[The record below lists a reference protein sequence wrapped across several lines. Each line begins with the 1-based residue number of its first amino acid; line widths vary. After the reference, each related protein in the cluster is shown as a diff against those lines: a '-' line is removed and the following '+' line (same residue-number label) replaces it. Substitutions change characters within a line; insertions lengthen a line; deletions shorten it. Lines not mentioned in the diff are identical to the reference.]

1 MATIFTDE
9 FAGSGLVSTAAF
21 ENVSPVSGNP
31 GNEIVFV
38 MGNLPDLQA
47 LIGGIKPGVEV
58 HILDPLG
65 DGIAEIDSILNGRS
79 ALDAI
84 HIFSHG
90 ASGSLALGT
99 TTLNSN
105 TLLDHQSQLAELG
118 SHLTST
124 GDLLLYGCNVAQGA
138 DGQAFIESIARTTGA
153 DVAASMDLT
162 GAASLGGDWV
172 LEANAGSIEGQNIA
186 IDSFSSVLSLEGSAT
201 IQQGTDSSL
210 NRYDLHTW
218 FNAGAFAFQVT
229 LVGIYSPDT
238 GSTGADIVFQAKNPT
253 GLQGITVGNWYTFT
267 ELSDAFTNGQATD
280 NGVIDANSSQGY
292 MDFAIAARIDWNN
305 PNLPAML
312 EFTLGG
318 SRTYQL
324 AISKAAPP
332 NTAPSAGTNG
342 SITINPGTS
351 LSASSLS
358 NSNTGSSD
366 PDSDTLTYTLTG
378 NTISAPS
385 DAARPDL
392 KGSVSL
398 GSQTYSISDGHSHTA
413 NGSIAVYASYTDHP
427 TTWSTGPANQ
437 TWSSS
442 GTSSFSYGTGA
453 SDPEGDAI
461 TYSYV
466 SGKQTWMSISGTTI
480 SSNVAPEY
488 AGQTYTITA
497 SATSS
502 GTPSP
507 IQKTFTITT
516 GTAAQLNDIP
526 TAAANSLALSAVG
539 TQVFTAANFG
549 FTDLD
554 NTVGLST
561 AAGAA
566 LDHIT
571 ITLLP
576 ATGTLKL
583 SGTAVTLNQQISAA
597 NIANLTYTSGT
608 TFDKNDTFTFSV
620 NDGIADS
627 ASSYTVTLTD
637 TLGATGQA
645 PVIKLPSVTG
655 STLLVPY
662 TDASSLNPAKAPAPA
677 DYVVTVN
684 GTPVTVSTVAVGDSS
699 RTVTLTL
706 AVPVAVTDHIT
717 ISYTKPAS
725 NAVQDSSGNE
735 AASFSVRDVVNG
747 TVTINPVTGAT
758 VITTQSSF
766 DTSIPAPTGDVD
778 VVNTGSGTVIV
789 NALDPNGS
797 VVTSGTG
804 ATTVKDPTG
813 SANTTNTGTGAT
825 TVDGAGASS
834 VVTATGTGITNVSN
848 PANNVQVINNSTGST
863 LISGVSSGN
872 TVIPKGS
879 GEVVV
884 NSVLTTPGII
894 TVDATNKQSNLTADN
909 DSTGTINIT
918 GLINGASLKSTG
930 SGSSSGATNVVTPV
944 GNLTLDNSGS
954 SPVNITGFDTDKTLT
969 VTGSGSTNVT
979 SPDGNLTVVNN
990 GAGTATVSGTL
1001 NGQTVTPE
1009 GTGPVVVTSILGAGS
1024 SITVAAAGN
1033 QSNVTADN
1041 DGLGVIIITGLTEGA
1056 SLKSTGSGT
1065 GATNVVS
1072 PIGSLSL
1079 DNTGTSPV
1087 NITGIDTGKTLTI
1100 TGDGATNIVTPD
1112 GNVTVNN
1119 TGTGTATVSGTTNSS
1134 TITTQGTG
1142 PITVNSLLT
1151 GTDGITVNAAANQ
1164 HITLDN
1170 DGTGTITVGGVTTG
1184 STIYNIGSGSG
1195 TTNISN
1201 PTGTG
1206 TLTVQNTGADP
1217 LSVTGLDTG
1226 ATLTNTASSNGS
1238 GGIILASPDG
1248 NATIN
1253 NLGSNTVTATGVANN
1268 ATIST
1273 VGTGTTT
1280 ITDPTA
1286 SLTVNNT
1293 GSGTVSVGGLNDG
1306 EAITTNGT
1314 QPITISSPDGS
1325 LAVHNTG
1332 TGIDTIT
1339 GLLNNKTVTTDGTG
1353 TTNVS
1358 DPSGNVTL
1366 DNSGTGSLSV
1376 TGANIGST
1384 VTTTGTTDTKVKN
1397 PDGNVTVNNTGT
1409 GTTTVEGTL
1418 TAKTVTIDGTGSIV
1432 VNSVL
1437 LSPGIITVDATLN
1450 QQHLTVD
1457 NDGTGAINITG
1468 LTNGASLKS
1477 TGDGTGTTTVVTPIG
1492 DLVLESTGTNVVVIT
1507 GFDTGSKLSVTGTAN
1522 TTVKNPDGD
1531 VTVKNDGTGIVTVE
1545 GVPDGKTVTAS
1556 GPGTTLVSDPLGDI
1570 TLHNDILTSVV
1581 SVSGVNTGKTVTS
1594 TGVGPKAVNAPD
1606 GDITINST
1614 GTGVTT
1620 VSGTLNGSTVTTKGT
1635 GPITIHSDLTTGNT
1649 VNVNAAANTLITLDN
1664 DNTGAINVTGVT
1676 TGSTIKSTGTGG
1688 TGGTG
1693 TTTITNPT
1701 GNLIVDNTGTSPVKI
1716 TGFDTNK
1723 TLTVTGNATS
1733 STEVVDPDG
1742 NVFVSNNG
1750 TGQLT
1755 VSGLNNGNSVTNAG
1769 AGPVTITHPD
1779 GNVNAINNGTGLISV
1794 NNVHTGSTVNC
1805 TGNGPQTIDLSSLT
1819 ATQSVTVDNDG
1830 TGAVN
1835 VVNIPSGVGV
1845 TFTGDGPTTV
1855 SSLTGNVALENLS
1868 SSLVTIANADDGSII
1883 TTTGDGPFF
1892 MDADVPV
1899 SQSVTVDITNNAT
1912 ISFDNDGL
1920 GVVNVIGSNNNTIT
1934 TTGSG
1939 PMTVTNPLGNLVV
1952 DNSGSGIVTVN
1963 GAANNALIT
1972 LQHEGPVVVNSQLA
1986 AGNSITVDA
1995 TGNQS
2000 HLTVDNDGTGIINVI
2015 NLADGASLKSIG
2027 SGSGATDV
2035 VTPVGNLTLD
2045 NTGTSPVNIT
2055 GFDTDKTLT
2064 ITGGGSTN
2072 VNNPDGN
2079 LTVLNNGVG
2088 TATVTGALNGTTV
2101 TPQGSGPV
2109 IVSSNL
2115 VAGSSITVDAK
2126 DNQSHVTADN
2136 DGAGVINVTG
2146 LTDDATLKSTGSGS
2160 GATNVVTPVGNL
2172 TLDNTGLSPVNITGF
2187 DNSKTLSVTGS
2198 GPTTVSSP
2206 DGNMTV
2212 ANNGSGLVTLTG
2224 VLENTTISATGS
2236 GNTAIS
2242 TPNGD
2247 IAVANSGTGLVTL
2260 IGIPDGKI
2268 VTTSGTGPATID
2280 NPAGNVTV
2288 ANSGTGPVKVN
2299 GANDNSTVTT
2309 TGDKPVTI
2317 SSPDGNLIVHNIGTG
2332 VDTVTGLVSGK
2343 TVTTD
2348 GSGETIV
2355 SDPSGDVTLHNS
2367 GTGALSVTGA
2377 NNGSTVTTTG
2387 STATTVSNS
2396 DGNVTVK
2403 NTGTGTTTVD
2413 GTHNGSTVT
2422 VDGSGPII
2430 VHSILPTNEGISVN
2444 ATLNQNNL
2452 TVDNDGTGAI
2462 NITGLTNGASLKSTG
2477 IGTGA
2482 TTVFN
2487 PVGSISLDN
2496 TGTNIVT
2503 ITGFDNDKAL
2513 TVTGSGSTTVSSP
2526 DGNASIIN
2534 NGTGLVTLTGVAIG
2548 KTISTSGS
2556 GLTNVSDPLGNITLD
2571 NASLT
2576 GTVAASG
2583 VNTGC
2588 TVTTT
2593 GVGSKEVNTP
2603 DGNVT
2608 INSTGV
2614 GKTTVSGT
2622 LSGSTVTTQGTGP
2635 ITVHSDLTTGT
2646 VNVNAAL
2653 NRNLTLDND
2662 NGGAINVTGVTTGS
2676 TIHNTGI
2683 GTGYVTI
2690 TTPVGNLTVDNT
2702 GTDPVKITG
2711 FDTNKTLTLTG
2722 SATSSTEVVDP
2733 DGNVVVAN
2741 SSSAALI
2748 ISGLN
2753 TGNSVTNKAGSGT
2766 VNITNPDGNV
2776 YATNDGTGAIT
2787 ISGLTDGSTIN
2798 SKGSGPQTVDLEN
2811 LGSGHSVTI
2820 DNDGSG
2826 VVDIVHVSDGT
2837 TVSFTGNTL
2846 ASGATTIRSLS
2857 GEVTLENV
2865 SVSSSVI
2872 SVSGIANGSKIHTT
2886 GTGEIAITTALL
2898 AGEKI
2903 FIDPTGND
2911 HLRITN
2917 TGAGQVDLLGSI
2929 ALDSSDA
2936 MVFTLTGNNTTIV
2949 NETGTLDLGSV
2960 PLTLSLA
2967 AGYIPQAGD
2976 SITLISNDGTDAVTG
2991 IFAGKAEGSVVMVG
3005 GYQFTISY
3013 HGGDGNDVVLG
3024 MSRPPV
3030 VDTSD
3035 VTGSVAEQGTPS
3047 GNITDSGTIGFTD
3060 GDTADTHTVSA
3071 VTPSSGA
3078 LGTLTAIRTTDSTGT
3093 GLGGLVTWNYS
3104 VVASAVEYLAAGEQK
3119 VESFTFSVQDSQ
3131 GNSVSRT
3138 VDVTITGTNDA
3149 PTLGSVTNGSIA
3161 EDALA
3166 STITDSGLSG
3176 TLAGADVDNNHTLTY
3191 GITGGTVASG
3201 LSTLHLT
3208 YGTLTVN
3215 TSTGAYSYAKDSAA
3229 VEALHVGESVS
3240 DVFTVTVTDDQN
3252 VATTQS
3258 YSVNLTGANDAPTL
3272 AAVTSGS
3279 IAEDALA
3286 STTSD
3291 SGVSGTLA
3299 GADVDNNHTL
3309 TYGITGGTVASG
3321 LSTLHLTYGTL
3332 TVNTSTGAYSYAKNS
3347 AAVEA
3352 LHVGESVS
3360 DVFTVTVTDDH
3371 NVATTKSYTIN
3382 LTGANDAPTLAAVT
3396 SGSIAEDAL
3405 ASTTTDSG
3413 LSGTL
3418 AGADVDNNHTLTYGI
3433 TGGTVVGTS
3442 STLHLTYGTLT
3453 VNTSTG
3459 AYSYEKDSAAVEA
3472 LHLGES
3478 ASDVFTVTVTDEH
3491 NVATTQSYTINL
3503 TGANDAPTLV
3513 AVTSGSIAE
3522 NALASTTTD
3531 SGLSGTLA
3539 GADVDNNHTLTY
3551 GITGGAVA
3559 AGSSTLHLTY
3569 GTLTV
3574 NTATGAYS
3582 YAKDAAAVE
3591 ALKEGD
3597 TASDV
3602 FTLTVTDDH
3611 NVATTQSYTINLTG
3625 ANDAPTL
3632 AAVTSGSIAED
3643 ALASTTTDSG
3653 LSGTLAGV
3661 DVDNNHTLTYGI
3673 TGGTVVGTSSTQHL
3687 SYGTLTVNTATG
3699 AYSYAKDAAAV
3710 EALHPE
3716 ESASDVFTVTV
3727 TDDHNVTTTQS
3738 YTINLTGA
3746 NDAPTLAAVTSG
3758 SIAEDALA
3766 STTTD
3771 SGLSGTLAGADVDND
3786 KVLTYGI
3793 TGGTVASGS
3802 STRHL
3807 TYGTLTVNT
3816 STGAYSYAIDAAAV
3830 ETLHVGESVSD
3841 VFTVS
3846 VTDNHGAQA
3855 TRSYT
3860 INLNGAND
3868 APIINSNSSGMAGSM
3883 TEAGHL
3889 DNGQAVLNGMGLD
3902 GLTHITD
3909 TLSASD
3915 LDNNATK
3922 SWSISDQTPSTVY
3935 GTMTIN
3941 TSTGKWDYGLNNYLP
3956 AAQAL
3961 REGDVVTETFTAR
3974 VTDDQGAYA
3983 DQTVTVTINGTNDVP
3998 VVANNASALDGVV
4011 TEAGNND
4018 NGTVVSGTAPPS
4030 ATLSASDVDTGATQ
4044 IWSLVGKPVS
4054 TYGVMSIDSATGK
4067 WTYTLDNTL
4076 AATQALKEGDVE
4088 TQTYTA
4094 RVTDDKEAYVN
4105 QTITITIN
4113 GTNDSPVVVA
4123 DTNNT
4128 SENAALTVTAA
4139 NGLLANDTDPDTGAT
4154 HAVSAVNGLTE
4165 KVGTAVSGNHG
4176 GSFTIA
4182 PDGSYTFNPGSS
4194 FDYLAVGETATTS
4207 VSYTVIDDKGATSSS
4222 TVTVTLTGTN
4232 DIAVITGT
4240 STASLTET
4248 DEVLTATGRLSVTD
4262 IDNSTTFAAQTDV
4275 AGNHGY
4281 GKFSI
4286 TTAGVWSYTTDTAHN
4301 EFIKGTNYTD
4311 SFTVATAD
4319 GTEQVVTVTI
4329 AGTNDAPVI
4338 SGTLTGSITETTG
4351 TPTAH
4356 SALTSSGTIT
4366 FSDVD
4371 VADTHTLGA
4380 VTASTGALGT
4390 LSITIT
4396 SDTTGTGLGGELAWS
4411 YSVDA
4416 GAVEYL
4422 AAGET
4427 KDERFTFTLSDDQGG
4442 TTERAVTATLT
4453 GTNDAVAIVSGST
4466 IASGAFT
4473 EAPGNTGSAALDRV
4487 SSSIA
4492 FADADLRDLHGI
4504 TVTGTSFE
4512 WSNGTLTQPQQETLA
4527 AAIHLGT
4534 KVDSTGAGSG
4544 TQAWFFS
4551 APDAT
4556 FDFLAKNE
4564 TLKAIYTVT
4573 FDDGQGST
4581 ASKDVVITVTGTNDA
4596 AVITGTNTASLTET
4610 NTALTATGALSVTDV
4625 DGTAT
4630 FVAQTNVAGNHGYGK
4645 FSISA
4650 DGVWHYT
4657 ADSAHN
4663 EFIGGTN
4670 YTDSIT
4676 VSAADGTQQ
4685 IITVTIAGI
4694 NDAAVITGTSTA
4706 SLTEAKTALAATG
4719 TLSATDVDSAAT
4731 FVAQTNVAGSNGYGH
4746 FTVGTNGVWNYTT
4759 DSAHGEFTS
4768 GTNYTDSLTVTTADG
4783 TPQLV
4788 TVTIAGSNSGA
4799 AITGTSSA
4807 SLTESDAV
4815 LTATGTLVATDL
4827 DSPATFVA
4835 QTNVAGSH
4843 GYGHF
4848 TLGSDGI
4855 WSYTTDSAH
4864 NEFAS
4869 AMDYTDSFTAL
4880 TADGTEQVVTV
4891 TIAGRNDAAIISG
4904 TSTVSLTQSSVP
4916 LTSTGTLS
4924 ATDVDSATT
4933 FVARTDVAGTNG
4945 FGKFSVGTDGVW
4957 SYTANS
4963 AHGEFLGDVD
4973 YTDSFTVTT
4982 ADGTQQVVTVTI
4994 KGVDDPAVL
5003 SSVISTLP
5011 ESSTLRTTGGTLTIR
5026 DADTP
5031 SPVFVAQAAT
5041 HGTNGTFVLGTDG
5054 VWSYTFDQAL
5064 VFTAGITYSDLFT
5077 VFSADGTSTTVTIYK
5092 TGGLISLGNDST
5104 GTPLVDVSVPVGIGF
5119 SEAHST
5125 ESTLETL
5132 RDQLIAASQP
5142 KISDT
5147 AIFNDI
5153 RDTGIDA
5160 YVPTVADQQQV
5171 TVRTIT
5177 FSKDSAGTTASADYP
5192 ITINGALGSG
5202 ESSPTNPL
5210 RQEALVVDATNL
5222 PSGSVLNFNNVE
5234 FAIVIGAVRLT
5245 GGTGK
5250 NFVIG
5255 DSASQWIVLGEGD
5268 DTLYGGG
5275 GDDTIGSHG
5284 GNDLLYGDAGNDI
5297 VSGGD
5302 GNDTL
5307 VGGSGNDTLYGGDFI
5322 GGIVDTGNGIDTAW
5336 YTDALAGVT
5345 VTVNL
5350 INGTATST
5358 AGGDA
5363 AGIGSDT
5370 LYDIENIVAGDFDDT
5385 IIGSDVA
5392 NKLEG
5397 GKGNDTLTGGKGNDV
5412 LDGGTGKLGSTVDTD
5427 TAVFSGNYADYTIT
5441 YAAATKTWTI
5451 QDKTAGRDG
5460 TDTVTNVERFQFADG
5475 YQFMGAAGDATL
5487 TGGAGT
5493 DTVTYN
5499 TALAAITVDLSNGIA
5514 TSTPGGDAGIG
5525 TDTLISIENVTGGDF
5540 ADTITGSSANNTL
5553 VGGKGNDTIDGA
5565 AGVDT
5570 VVLSGN
5576 YADYTIRYDG
5586 TTHAYT
5592 IADKSADRDGTD
5604 TVINIEKFQFADG
5617 YGFHGGAGDETLT
5630 GGAGN
5635 DTVMYLTAHAGI
5647 TVDLGTGSA
5656 TSTDGGDAAGIGTD
5670 SLVSIENVIGGD
5682 FADTIIGNNADNRLE
5697 GGKGNDTLLGGGG
5710 NDTAVFSGN
5719 LADYDV
5725 SYNAAIDTYTITDNI
5740 AGRDGTD
5747 TVTNVHNFQFADKLT
5762 TDILKPTVGTFSPGS
5777 GATGVG
5783 VGNDVVLTFSEAI
5796 HRGTGTIAIRTGSST
5811 GPIVASSDDATALV
5825 TVSDTTVSIN
5835 PTSNLAYN
5843 THYYVTFADGS
5854 IHDLAENSYAGTLYD
5869 YDFTTGADPYAG
5881 GSPDGGS
5888 GSGTLIGLG
5897 LLGVLAWAIF

>member
-1 MATIFTDE
+1 MNNHLPITMATIFTDT

-31 GNEIVFV
+31 GNEIVFL

-58 HILDPLG
+58 HILDPQG
-65 DGIAEIDSILNGRS
+65 DGIAQMDSILNGRS
-79 ALDAI
+79 GIDAI

-105 TLLDHQSQLAELG
+105 TLLDHQAQLAELG

-124 GDLLLYGCNVAQGA
+124 GDLLLYGCNVAQSA

-153 DVAASMDLT
+153 DVAASTDLT

-172 LEANAGSIEGQNIA
+172 LEAQTGAVEEQNLS
-186 IDSFSSVLSLEGSAT
+186 IDSFASVLDVAGAAT
-201 IQQGTDSSL
+201 IQQGTDISL
-210 NRYDLHTW
+210 IRYDLHNW
-218 FNAGAFAFQVT
+218 FNASAFAFQIN
-229 LVGIYSPDT
+229 LVPIISPYT
-238 GSTGADIVFQAKNPT
+238 GSTGADIVFQCKALEGT
-253 GLQGITVGNWYTFT
+253 GTLKVGDWYTWT
-267 ELSDAFTNGQATD
+267 ELQALSPSPFPSGQATD
-280 NGVIDANSSQGY
+280 NGPIDANSSQGY

-305 PNLPAML
+305 PSLPSML

-332 NTAPSAGTNG
+332 NTAPSAGSG
-342 SITINPGTS
+342 SYTVYEGQSATITLSTS
-351 LSASSLS
+351 TTSASDPERDALS
-358 NSNTGSSD
+358 FNPSSVSYTAPTNAALKGTYNNVSSTSYSVSDGKLSGTGGVFSWNV
-366 PDSDTLTYTLTG
+366 TYT
-378 NTISAPS
+378 
-385 DAARPDL
+385 DD
-392 KGSVSL
+392 
-398 GSQTYSISDGHSHTA
+398 
-413 NGSIAVYASYTDHP
+413 P
-427 TTWSTGPANQ
+427 TTWGTPPSNQ

-442 GTSSFSYGTGA
+442 GISSFSYGTGA

-466 SGKQTWMSISGTTI
+466 SSKQTWMSISGTTI
-480 SSNVAPEY
+480 SGNVAPEY
-488 AGQTYTITA
+488 AGQTYTITV

-507 IQKTFTITT
+507 IQKTLTITT
-516 GTAAQLNDIP
+516 GTAAQLNDLP
-526 TAAANSLALSAVG
+526 TAAANSLALTAVG
-539 TQVFTAANFG
+539 TRVFTAANFG

-561 AAGAA
+561 ATGAA

-571 ITLLP
+571 ITALP

-583 SGTAVTLNQQISAA
+583 SGTAVIVNQQIAAA

-608 TFDKNDTFTFSV
+608 TFDKNDTFTFTV

-627 ASSYTVTLTD
+627 TSSYTVTLTD

-645 PVIKLPSVTG
+645 PVIKLPSVTS

-662 TDASSLNPAKAPAPA
+662 TDASYLNPAKAPAPA

-684 GTPVTVSTVAVGDSS
+684 GTAVTVSSVAIASNS
-699 RTVTLTL
+699 RLVTLTL

-735 AASFSVRDVVNG
+735 AAGFSTRDVVNG

-766 DTSIPAPTGDVD
+766 DTSIPAPTGNVD
-778 VVNTGSGTVIV
+778 VVNTGTGTVIV
-789 NALDPNGS
+789 NALDPNGT

-804 ATTVKDPTG
+804 ATTVKNPTG
-813 SANTTNTGTGAT
+813 SVNTTNTGTGTT
-825 TVDGAGASS
+825 TVDGAGANS
-834 VVTATGTGITNVSN
+834 VVTATGTGVTDVSN

-863 LISGVSSGN
+863 LITGVSNGN

-918 GLINGASLKSTG
+918 GLANGASLKSTG
-930 SGSSSGATNVVTPV
+930 SGNSNGATNVVTPV
-944 GNLTLDNSGS
+944 GNLTLDNSGT

-979 SPDGNLTVVNN
+979 SPDGNITVANN
-990 GAGTATVSGTL
+990 GTGTATISGAL
-1001 NGQTVTPE
+1001 NGKTVTPE
-1009 GTGPVVVTSILGAGS
+1009 GIGPVVVTSALGAGS

-1041 DGLGVIIITGLTEGA
+1041 DGAGVIIITGLTDGA
-1056 SLKSTGSGT
+1056 TLKSTGSGN
-1065 GATNVVS
+1065 GATNVVT

-1100 TGDGATNIVTPD
+1100 TGSGATNIVTPD

-1142 PITVNSLLT
+1142 PITVNSVLT
-1151 GTDGITVNAAANQ
+1151 GTDGIIVNAAANQ

-1170 DGTGTITVGGVTTG
+1170 DSTGTITVSGVTTG

-1195 TTNISN
+1195 TTNINN

-1217 LSVTGLDTG
+1217 LTVTGLDSG
-1226 ATLTNTASSNGS
+1226 ATLTNTLGSNGN

-1253 NLGSNTVTATGVANN
+1253 NLGSNTVTTTGVANN

-1280 ITDPTA
+1280 ITDPTG

-1306 EAITTNGT
+1306 AAITTNGT

-1332 TGIDTIT
+1332 AGIDTIT
-1339 GLLNNKTVTTDGTG
+1339 SLLNNKTVTTDGTG

-1358 DPSGNVTL
+1358 DPSGDVTL
-1366 DNSGTGSLSV
+1366 HNTSTGSLTV
-1376 TGANIGST
+1376 TGANNGCI
-1384 VTTTGTTDTKVKN
+1384 VTTTGTTSTTVKN

-1418 TAKTVTIDGTGSIV
+1418 TAKTVTIGGTGPIV

-1492 DLVLESTGTNVVVIT
+1492 DLALESTGTNVVVIT

-1649 VNVNAAANTLITLDN
+1649 INVNAAANTLITLDN

-1676 TGSTIKSTGTGG
+1676 TGSTIQSTGTGG

-1716 TGFDTNK
+1716 IGFDTNK

-1750 TGQLT
+1750 TGRLT

-1769 AGPVTITHPD
+1769 TGPVTITHPD

-1868 SSLVTIANADDGSII
+1868 SSLVTIANADNGSII

-1899 SQSVTVDITNNAT
+1899 SQSITVDITNNANIT
-1912 ISFDNDGL
+1912 FDNDGP

-1934 TTGSG
+1934 TTGNG

-1952 DNSGSGIVTVN
+1952 DNSGSGVVTVN
-1963 GAANNALIT
+1963 GAANNAVIT
-1972 LQHEGPVVVNSQLA
+1972 PQHEGPVVVNSLLA

-2000 HLTVDNDGTGIINVI
+2000 HLTVDNDGTGIIKVT

-2079 LTVLNNGVG
+2079 LTVLNNGGG

-2109 IVSSNL
+2109 IVSSDL
-2115 VAGSSITVDAK
+2115 VVGSSITVDAK

-2146 LTDDATLKSTGSGS
+2146 LTDGATLKSTGSGS

-2187 DNSKTLSVTGS
+2187 DNSKTLAVTGS

-2242 TPNGD
+2242 TPSGD

-2482 TTVFN
+2482 TTVSN

-2826 VVDIVHVSDGT
+2826 VVDLLHVSTGT

-2872 SVSGIANGSKIHTT
+2872 SVYGIANGSKIHTT
-2886 GTGEIAITTALL
+2886 GTGEIAITTALS

-2903 FIDPTGND
+2903 SIDPTGND

-2917 TGAGQVDLLGSI
+2917 TGAGQVDVLGSI
-2929 ALDSSDA
+2929 ALDSNDA
-2936 MVFTLTGNNTTIV
+2936 MAFTLTGNNTTIV
-2949 NETGTLDLGSV
+2949 NETGTLDLGSA

-2967 AGYIPQAGD
+2967 AGYTPQAGD
-2976 SITLISNDGTDAVTG
+2976 TITLISNDGNDAVTG
-2991 IFAGKAEGSVVMVG
+2991 IFAGKPEGSVVTVG

-3013 HGGDGNDVVLG
+3013 KGGIGGNDVVLG
-3024 MSRPPV
+3024 MSRPPL
-3030 VDTSD
+3030 VDTTD
-3035 VTGSVAEQGTPS
+3035 VTGAVAEQGTPS

-3060 GDTADTHTVSA
+3060 GDLADTHSISA

-3078 LGTLTAIRTTDSTGT
+3078 LGTLTASVTTDSATAG
-3093 GLGGLVTWNYS
+3093 VITWNYS
-3104 VVASAVEYLAAGEQK
+3104 VAASAVEYLAASELK
-3119 VESFTFSVQDSQ
+3119 VESFTFNVQDSQ
-3131 GNSVSRT
+3131 GSTVSRT
-3138 VDVTITGTNDA
+3138 VEVTITGTNDA
-3149 PTLGSVTNGSIA
+3149 PTLVAVTSGSIA
-3161 EDALA
+3161 EVTLSA
-3166 STITDSGLSG
+3166 STTEANLSG
-3176 TLAGADVDNNHTLTY
+3176 SLVGADVDNNTILNY
-3191 GITGGTVASG
+3191 GISGGTVADG
-3201 LSTLHLT
+3201 LSTQHLT
-3208 YGTLTVN
+3208 YGTLTVD
-3215 TSTGAYSYAKDSAA
+3215 TATGAYSYVKDAA
-3229 VEALHVGESVS
+3229 ATEALHVGESVS
-3240 DVFTVTVTDDQN
+3240 D
-3252 VATTQS
+3252 
-3258 YSVNLTGANDAPTL
+3258 L
-3272 AAVTSGS
+3272 
-3279 IAEDALA
+3279 
-3286 STTSD
+3286 
-3291 SGVSGTLA
+3291 
-3299 GADVDNNHTL
+3299 
-3309 TYGITGGTVASG
+3309 
-3321 LSTLHLTYGTL
+3321 
-3332 TVNTSTGAYSYAKNS
+3332 
-3347 AAVEA
+3347 
-3352 LHVGESVS
+3352 
-3360 DVFTVTVTDDH
+3360 FTVTVTDDH
-3371 NVATTKSYTIN
+3371 SVQTTRSYT
-3382 LTGANDAPTLAAVT
+3382 V
-3396 SGSIAEDAL
+3396 
-3405 ASTTTDSG
+3405 
-3413 LSGTL
+3413 
-3418 AGADVDNNHTLTYGI
+3418 
-3433 TGGTVVGTS
+3433 
-3442 STLHLTYGTLT
+3442 
-3453 VNTSTG
+3453 
-3459 AYSYEKDSAAVEA
+3459 
-3472 LHLGES
+3472 
-3478 ASDVFTVTVTDEH
+3478 
-3491 NVATTQSYTINL
+3491 NL

-3522 NALASTTTD
+3522 
-3531 SGLSGTLA
+3531 
-3539 GADVDNNHTLTY
+3539 
-3551 GITGGAVA
+3551 
-3559 AGSSTLHLTY
+3559 
-3569 GTLTV
+3569 
-3574 NTATGAYS
+3574 
-3582 YAKDAAAVE
+3582 
-3591 ALKEGD
+3591 
-3597 TASDV
+3597 
-3602 FTLTVTDDH
+3602 
-3611 NVATTQSYTINLTG
+3611 
-3625 ANDAPTL
+3625 
-3632 AAVTSGSIAED
+3632 D
-3643 ALASTTTDSG
+3643 ALASTTT
-3653 LSGTLAGV
+3653 
-3661 DVDNNHTLTYGI
+3661 N
-3673 TGGTVVGTSSTQHL
+3673 
-3687 SYGTLTVNTATG
+3687 
-3699 AYSYAKDAAAV
+3699 
-3710 EALHPE
+3710 
-3716 ESASDVFTVTV
+3716 AS
-3727 TDDHNVTTTQS
+3727 
-3738 YTINLTGA
+3738 
-3746 NDAPTLAAVTSG
+3746 
-3758 SIAEDALA
+3758 
-3766 STTTD
+3766 
-3771 SGLSGTLAGADVDND
+3771 LSGTLAGADVDND

-3793 TGGTVASGS
+3793 TGGTIVGNS
-3802 STRHL
+3802 STLHL
-3807 TYGTLTVNT
+3807 TYGTLTLDTAAGAYSYARDAAAVEALHVGESASDVFTVTVTDNHNAQTTQSYTVNLTGANDAPTLVAVT
-3816 STGAYSYAIDAAAV
+3816 SGTIAEVTLSANTTEANLSGTLVGADVDNDKLLTYGILTGSVTAGVSTLAGSYGTLTVDTATGAYSYEKDAAAAEVLHVGESVIDLFTVTVTDNHGVQATQNYTINVTGANDAPTLGSVTNGSIAEDALASTTTNANLSGTLAGADVDNDKVLTYGILTGSVTAGVSTLAGSYGTLTVDTITGAYSYAQNTAAAEALHVGESVNDLFTVTVTDNHGMQATQNYTINVAGANDAPTLGSVTNGSIAEDTLASTTTNANLSGTLVGADIDNDKVLTYGILTGNVTAGVSTLAGSYGTLTVNTTTGAYNYAKDAAAAEV
-3830 ETLHVGESVSD
+3830 LHVGESVSD
-3841 VFTVS
+3841 LFTVI

-3855 TRSYT
+3855 IQNYT
-3860 INLNGAND
+3860 INVTGAND
-3868 APIINSNSSGMAGSM
+3868 APILAAVTSGSIAEDALASTTTNANLSGTLAGADIDNDKVLTYGISTGSVTAGVSTLAGSYGTLTVDTITGAFSYAKDVAAVEALHVGESVSDLFTVTVTDNHGVQATRSCTINLTGANDTPVITNLPAAATGSV

-3889 DNGQAVLNGMGLD
+3889 DNGQAVPNGMGVD
-3902 GLTHITD
+3902 GLTYVTG
-3909 TLSASD
+3909 TLSATD
-3915 LDNNATK
+3915 IDNNATR
-3922 SWSISDQTPSTVY
+3922 SWSVSDQTPETSY

-3941 TSTGKWDYGLNNYLP
+3941 ASGKWDYALNNYLP
-3956 AAQAL
+3956 STQAL
-3961 REGDVVTETFTAR
+3961 REGEVVTEAFTAR
-3974 VTDDQGAYA
+3974 VTDDKGAYA
-3983 DQTVTVTINGTNDVP
+3983 DQTVTVTIIGTNDVP
-3998 VVANNASALDGVV
+3998 VVANDASALDGVV
-4011 TEAGNND
+4011 TEAGNLD
-4018 NGTVVSGTAPPS
+4018 NGTIVSGTSTAS
-4030 ATLSASDVDTGATQ
+4030 ATLSASDVDMSASQ
-4044 IWSLVGKPVS
+4044 VWSLVGKPGS
-4054 TYGVMSIDSATGK
+4054 TYGVMSIDPATGK
-4067 WTYTLDNTL
+4067 WSYTLDNTL
-4076 AATQALKEGDVE
+4076 AATQALGEGDVD

-4094 RVTDDKEAYVN
+4094 RVTDDKDAYVN

-4113 GTNDSPVVVA
+4113 GSNDSPVAVA
-4123 DTNNT
+4123 DTNT
-4128 SENAALTVTAA
+4128 TAENVILTVTAA

-4154 HAVSAVNGLTE
+4154 HTVNAVASITGNVGAAVTGTNG
-4165 KVGTAVSGNHG
+4165 GT
-4176 GSFTIA
+4176 FTIA
-4182 PDGSYTFNPGSS
+4182 ADGSYSFNPGSTT
-4194 FDYLAVGETATTS
+4194 FDYLAVGETTTS
-4207 VSYTVIDDKGATSSS
+4207 SVNDTVLDDKGAASSS
-4222 TVTVTLTGTN
+4222 
-4232 DIAVITGT
+4232 
-4240 STASLTET
+4240 S
-4248 DEVLTATGRLSVTD
+4248 
-4262 IDNSTTFAAQTDV
+4262 
-4275 AGNHGY
+4275 
-4281 GKFSI
+4281 
-4286 TTAGVWSYTTDTAHN
+4286 
-4301 EFIKGTNYTD
+4301 
-4311 SFTVATAD
+4311 
-4319 GTEQVVTVTI
+4319 VTVTI
-4329 AGTNDAPVI
+4329 TGTNDAPVVASTDVSGAI
-4338 SGTLTGSITETTG
+4338 SEAIGIPAALATLTE
-4351 TPTAH
+4351 
-4356 SALTSSGTIT
+4356 SGTIA

-4371 VADTHTLGA
+4371 L
-4380 VTASTGALGT
+4380 
-4390 LSITIT
+4390 
-4396 SDTTGTGLGGELAWS
+4396 
-4411 YSVDA
+4411 
-4416 GAVEYL
+4416 
-4422 AAGET
+4422 
-4427 KDERFTFTLSDDQGG
+4427 
-4442 TTERAVTATLT
+4442 
-4453 GTNDAVAIVSGST
+4453 
-4466 IASGAFT
+4466 
-4473 EAPGNTGSAALDRV
+4473 
-4487 SSSIA
+4487 
-4492 FADADLRDLHGI
+4492 ADAH
-4504 TVTGTSFE
+4504 
-4512 WSNGTLTQPQQETLA
+4512 
-4527 AAIHLGT
+4527 
-4534 KVDSTGAGSG
+4534 
-4544 TQAWFFS
+4544 
-4551 APDAT
+4551 
-4556 FDFLAKNE
+4556 
-4564 TLKAIYTVT
+4564 
-4573 FDDGQGST
+4573 
-4581 ASKDVVITVTGTNDA
+4581 
-4596 AVITGTNTASLTET
+4596 
-4610 NTALTATGALSVTDV
+4610 
-4625 DGTAT
+4625 
-4630 FVAQTNVAGNHGYGK
+4630 
-4645 FSISA
+4645 
-4650 DGVWHYT
+4650 
-4657 ADSAHN
+4657 
-4663 EFIGGTN
+4663 
-4670 YTDSIT
+4670 
-4676 VSAADGTQQ
+4676 
-4685 IITVTIAGI
+4685 
-4694 NDAAVITGTSTA
+4694 
-4706 SLTEAKTALAATG
+4706 
-4719 TLSATDVDSAAT
+4719 
-4731 FVAQTNVAGSNGYGH
+4731 
-4746 FTVGTNGVWNYTT
+4746 
-4759 DSAHGEFTS
+4759 
-4768 GTNYTDSLTVTTADG
+4768 
-4783 TPQLV
+4783 TP
-4788 TVTIAGSNSGA
+4788 
-4799 AITGTSSA
+4799 
-4807 SLTESDAV
+4807 EC
-4815 LTATGTLVATDL
+4815 
-4827 DSPATFVA
+4827 
-4835 QTNVAGSH
+4835 
-4843 GYGHF
+4843 
-4848 TLGSDGI
+4848 
-4855 WSYTTDSAH
+4855 
-4864 NEFAS
+4864 
-4869 AMDYTDSFTAL
+4869 
-4880 TADGTEQVVTV
+4880 
-4891 TIAGRNDAAIISG
+4891 
-4904 TSTVSLTQSSVP
+4904 
-4916 LTSTGTLS
+4916 
-4924 ATDVDSATT
+4924 
-4933 FVARTDVAGTNG
+4933 
-4945 FGKFSVGTDGVW
+4945 
-4957 SYTANS
+4957 
-4963 AHGEFLGDVD
+4963 
-4973 YTDSFTVTT
+4973 
-4982 ADGTQQVVTVTI
+4982 
-4994 KGVDDPAVL
+4994 
-5003 SSVISTLP
+5003 
-5011 ESSTLRTTGGTLTIR
+5011 
-5026 DADTP
+5026 
-5031 SPVFVAQAAT
+5031 
-5041 HGTNGTFVLGTDG
+5041 
-5054 VWSYTFDQAL
+5054 
-5064 VFTAGITYSDLFT
+5064 
-5077 VFSADGTSTTVTIYK
+5077 
-5092 TGGLISLGNDST
+5092 
-5104 GTPLVDVSVPVGIGF
+5104 
-5119 SEAHST
+5119 
-5125 ESTLETL
+5125 
-5132 RDQLIAASQP
+5132 
-5142 KISDT
+5142 
-5147 AIFNDI
+5147 
-5153 RDTGIDA
+5153 
-5160 YVPTVADQQQV
+5160 
-5171 TVRTIT
+5171 
-5177 FSKDSAGTTASADYP
+5177 
-5192 ITINGALGSG
+5192 
-5202 ESSPTNPL
+5202 
-5210 RQEALVVDATNL
+5210 
-5222 PSGSVLNFNNVE
+5222 
-5234 FAIVIGAVRLT
+5234 
-5245 GGTGK
+5245 
-5250 NFVIG
+5250 
-5255 DSASQWIVLGEGD
+5255 
-5268 DTLYGGG
+5268 
-5275 GDDTIGSHG
+5275 
-5284 GNDLLYGDAGNDI
+5284 
-5297 VSGGD
+5297 
-5302 GNDTL
+5302 
-5307 VGGSGNDTLYGGDFI
+5307 
-5322 GGIVDTGNGIDTAW
+5322 GNGI
-5336 YTDALAGVT
+5336 
-5345 VTVNL
+5345 NR
-5350 INGTATST
+5350 
-5358 AGGDA
+5358 
-5363 AGIGSDT
+5363 
-5370 LYDIENIVAGDFDDT
+5370 
-5385 IIGSDVA
+5385 IIGY
-5392 NKLEG
+5392 
-5397 GKGNDTLTGGKGNDV
+5397 
-5412 LDGGTGKLGSTVDTD
+5412 VD
-5427 TAVFSGNYADYTIT
+5427 
-5441 YAAATKTWTI
+5441 
-5451 QDKTAGRDG
+5451 
-5460 TDTVTNVERFQFADG
+5460 
-5475 YQFMGAAGDATL
+5475 
-5487 TGGAGT
+5487 
-5493 DTVTYN
+5493 
-5499 TALAAITVDLSNGIA
+5499 
-5514 TSTPGGDAGIG
+5514 
-5525 TDTLISIENVTGGDF
+5525 
-5540 ADTITGSSANNTL
+5540 
-5553 VGGKGNDTIDGA
+5553 
-5565 AGVDT
+5565 
-5570 VVLSGN
+5570 
-5576 YADYTIRYDG
+5576 
-5586 TTHAYT
+5586 
-5592 IADKSADRDGTD
+5592 
-5604 TVINIEKFQFADG
+5604 
-5617 YGFHGGAGDETLT
+5617 GDEEPRYNRH
-5630 GGAGN
+5630 GN
-5635 DTVMYLTAHAGI
+5635 GWRDH
-5647 TVDLGTGSA
+5647 
-5656 TSTDGGDAAGIGTD
+5656 
-5670 SLVSIENVIGGD
+5670 
-5682 FADTIIGNNADNRLE
+5682 LE
-5697 GGKGNDTLLGGGG
+5697 L
-5710 NDTAVFSGN
+5710 
-5719 LADYDV
+5719 
-5725 SYNAAIDTYTITDNI
+5725 
-5740 AGRDGTD
+5740 
-5747 TVTNVHNFQFADKLT
+5747 QCW
-5762 TDILKPTVGTFSPGS
+5762 LKCG
-5777 GATGVG
+5777 
-5783 VGNDVVLTFSEAI
+5783 
-5796 HRGTGTIAIRTGSST
+5796 
-5811 GPIVASSDDATALV
+5811 
-5825 TVSDTTVSIN
+5825 
-5835 PTSNLAYN
+5835 
-5843 THYYVTFADGS
+5843 
-5854 IHDLAENSYAGTLYD
+5854 
-5869 YDFTTGADPYAG
+5869 
-5881 GSPDGGS
+5881 
-5888 GSGTLIGLG
+5888 
-5897 LLGVLAWAIF
+5897 

>member
-1 MATIFTDE
+1 MANIFTDQ
-9 FAGSGLVSTAAF
+9 FAGSGLISTAVF
-21 ENVSPVSGNP
+21 ENFPPVSGAP
-31 GNEIVFV
+31 GNEIAFV
-38 MGNLPDLQA
+38 MGNLPDLQT
-47 LIGGIKPGVEV
+47 LIGGIKPGVEI

-65 DGIAEIDSILNGRS
+65 DGIAQMDSILNGRS
-79 ALDAI
+79 GIDSI
-84 HIFSHG
+84 HVFSHG
-90 ASGSLALGT
+90 ASGSLSLGT

-138 DGQAFIESIARTTGA
+138 DGHAFIESIARTTGA
-153 DVAASMDLT
+153 DVSASTNLT
-162 GAASLGGDWV
+162 GSSALGGDWV
-172 LEANAGSIEGQNIA
+172 LDANAGSIERQNLT
-186 IDSFSSVLSLEGSAT
+186 IDSFASVLSLEGSAT
-201 IQQGTDSSL
+201 IQQGTDTSL
-210 NRYDLHTW
+210 IRYDLHNW
-218 FNAGAFAFQVT
+218 FNSSAFAFQVT
-229 LVGIYSPDT
+229 LVPIYSPDT

-267 ELSDAFTNGQATD
+267 ELSGAFSNGQATD

-332 NTAPSAGTNG
+332 NTAPSAGSG
-342 SITINPGTS
+342 SYTIYEGQSATVTLSTSTTSARDPENDALTFNPT
-351 LSASSLS
+351 
-358 NSNTGSSD
+358 
-366 PDSDTLTYTLTG
+366 
-378 NTISAPS
+378 
-385 DAARPDL
+385 
-392 KGSVSL
+392 SVSYTAPTNAAQK
-398 GSQTYSISDGHSHTA
+398 GTYNNVSSSSYSVSDGNLSGTGGVFSW
-413 NGSIAVYASYTDHP
+413 NVTYADDP
-427 TTWSTGPANQ
+427 TTWGTPPANQ

-488 AGQTYTITA
+488 AGHTYTITA

-516 GTAAQLNDIP
+516 GTAEQLNDIP

-539 TQVFTAANFG
+539 TRTFTAANFG

-561 AAGAA
+561 ATGAA

-571 ITLLP
+571 ITALP

-583 SGTAVTLNQQISAA
+583 SDTAVTLNQQILAA
-597 NIANLTYTSGT
+597 NIANLTYTSAT
-608 TFDKNDTFTFSV
+608 TFDKNDTFTFTV

-627 ASSYTVTLTD
+627 AGSYTVTLTD
-637 TLGATGQA
+637 TLAAGQA

-655 STLLVPY
+655 STLLIPY
-662 TDASSLNPAKAPAPA
+662 TDASYLNSAKAPATT

-684 GTPVTVSTVAVGDSS
+684 GSAVTVSGVAIASNS

-735 AASFSVRDVVNG
+735 AAGFSARDIVNG
-747 TVTINPVTGAT
+747 TVSYPETGPT
-758 VITTQSSF
+758 VITTQSSY

-778 VVNTGSGTVIV
+778 VVNTGSGTVII
-789 NALDPNGS
+789 NALDPNGT

-813 SANTTNTGTGAT
+813 SVNTTNTGTGAT
-825 TVDGAGASS
+825 TVDGAVASS

-848 PANNVQVINNSTGST
+848 PANNVQVVNNSTGSI
-863 LISGVSSGN
+863 LITGVSSGN

-884 NSVLTTPGII
+884 TSVLTTPGTI

-918 GLINGASLKSTG
+918 GLATGASLTSTG
-930 SGSSSGATNVVTPV
+930 SGNNSGATNIVTPV
-944 GNLTLDNSGS
+944 GNLTLNNSGT
-954 SPVNITGFDTDKTLT
+954 SPVNITGFDNAATLT

-979 SPDGNLTVVNN
+979 SPDGHLTVVNN
-990 GAGTATVSGTL
+990 GAGTATISGTL
-1001 NGQTVTPE
+1001 DGKTVTPQ
-1009 GTGPVVVTSILGAGS
+1009 GTGPVVVTSLLGAGS
-1024 SITVAAAGN
+1024 SITVAATGN

-1065 GATNVVS
+1065 GATNVVT
-1072 PIGSLSL
+1072 PIGSLAL
-1079 DNTGTSPV
+1079 NNTGTSPV

-1100 TGDGATNIVTPD
+1100 TGGGSTNIVNPD

-1119 TGTGTATVSGTTNSS
+1119 AGTGTATVSGTTNSS

-1142 PITVNSLLT
+1142 PITVNSVLT
-1151 GTDGITVNAAANQ
+1151 GTDGIIVNAAANQ
-1164 HITLDN
+1164 YITLDN

-1206 TLTVQNTGADP
+1206 TLTVQNTGTDP

-1248 NATIN
+1248 NASIN
-1253 NLGSNTVTATGVANN
+1253 NLGSNTVTATGVATD
-1268 ATIST
+1268 AIIST
-1273 VGTGTTT
+1273 VGTGTIT
-1280 ITDPTA
+1280 ISDPTA
-1286 SLTVNNT
+1286 NLTVNNT
-1293 GSGTVSVGGLNDG
+1293 GTGTVSVNGLNNDA
-1306 EAITTNGT
+1306 AITTNGNH
-1314 QPITISSPDGS
+1314 PITISSPDGS
-1325 LAVHNTG
+1325 LTVYNTG
-1332 TGIDTIT
+1332 TGIDTVT
-1339 GLLNNKTVTTDGTG
+1339 GLLNNKAVNTDGTG
-1353 TTNVS
+1353 TTIVS
-1358 DPSGNVTL
+1358 DPSGNATL
-1366 DNSGTGSLSV
+1366 HNTGSGSLSV
-1376 TGANIGST
+1376 TGANNGST
-1384 VTTTGTTDTKVKN
+1384 VTTTGTTDTTVTN
-1397 PDGNVTVNNTGT
+1397 PDGNVTVKNTGT
-1409 GTTTVEGTL
+1409 GTTTVTGTL
-1418 TAKTVTIDGTGSIV
+1418 TTKTVAIDGTGAIV
-1432 VNSVL
+1432 VNSML

-1477 TGDGTGTTTVVTPIG
+1477 TGDGTGTTTVLTPIG
-1492 DLVLESTGTNVVVIT
+1492 DLALESTGTNVVVIT
-1507 GFDTGSKLSVTGTAN
+1507 GFDTGRKLSVTGTAN
-1522 TTVKNPDGD
+1522 TTVRNPDGD
-1531 VTVKNDGTGIVTVE
+1531 VTVDNTGTGIVTVE
-1545 GVPDGKTVTAS
+1545 GAPDGKTVTTS
-1556 GPGTTLVSDPLGDI
+1556 GSGTTVVSDPLGDI
-1570 TLHNDILTSVV
+1570 TLHNDNLNGVV
-1581 SVSGVNTGKTVTS
+1581 SVSGVNTGKTVNS
-1594 TGVGPKAVNAPD
+1594 TGVGPKEVNAPD

-1620 VSGTLNGSTVTTKGT
+1620 VSGTLNGKSVTTRGT
-1635 GPITIHSDLTTGNT
+1635 GPITIHSELTAGNT
-1649 VNVNAAANTLITLDN
+1649 INVNAAANTHITLDN
-1664 DNTGAINVTGVT
+1664 DDTGAINVTGVT
-1676 TGSTIKSTGTGG
+1676 TGSTITSTGTGG
-1688 TGGTG
+1688 ADKSG
-1693 TTTITNPT
+1693 TTTIANPT
-1701 GNLIVDNTGTSPVKI
+1701 GNLNVDNIGTSPVKI

-1723 TLTVTGNATS
+1723 ILTVTGNATS
-1733 STEVVDPDG
+1733 STEVVNPDG

-1750 TGQLT
+1750 DGQLT
-1755 VSGLNNGNSVTNAG
+1755 VSGVNNGNSVTNSG
-1769 AGPVTITHPD
+1769 AGPLTITHPD
-1779 GNVNAINNGTGLISV
+1779 SNVNTINLGTGLISV
-1794 NNVHTGSTVNC
+1794 NNVHNGSTVNC
-1805 TGNGPQTIDLSSLT
+1805 TGNGPQTIDLASLT
-1819 ATQSVTVDNDG
+1819 ATQSATVDNDG

-1835 VVNIPSGVGV
+1835 VTNIPSGVAV

-1855 SSLTGNVALENLS
+1855 SSLTGNVTLENIVNLS
-1868 SSLVTIANADDGSII
+1868 PSLVTIANAANGSII
-1883 TTTGDGPFF
+1883 TTIGDGPFF
-1892 MDADVPV
+1892 MDADVPA
-1899 SQSVTVDITNNAT
+1899 SQSVTVDISNNANIT
-1912 ISFDNDGL
+1912 FDNDGS

-1934 TTGSG
+1934 TTGNG

-1952 DNSGSGIVTVN
+1952 DNSGSGVVTVN
-1963 GAANNALIT
+1963 GAANNAIIT
-1972 LQHEGPVVVNSQLA
+1972 PQHEGPVVVNSQLA
-1986 AGNSITVDA
+1986 AGNSISVDA

-2000 HLTVDNDGTGIINVI
+2000 HLTVDNDGTGIIYVT
-2015 NLADGASLKSIG
+2015 NLAEGASLTSIG
-2027 SGSGATDV
+2027 IGSGATNV
-2035 VTPVGNLTLD
+2035 VTPVGNLSLD

-2055 GFDTDKTLT
+2055 GFDTGKTLT
-2064 ITGGGSTN
+2064 IAGSGSTN
-2072 VNNPDGN
+2072 ITSPDGD
-2079 LTVLNNGVG
+2079 LKVVNNGVG
-2088 TATVTGALNGTTV
+2088 TATVSGALDGKTV
-2101 TPQGSGPV
+2101 TPEGSGPV
-2109 IVSSNL
+2109 VVSSSL
-2115 VAGSSITVDAK
+2115 IAGSSITVDATG
-2126 DNQSHVTADN
+2126 NQSHVTADN
-2136 DGAGVINVTG
+2136 DGTGVINVTG
-2146 LTDDATLKSTGSGS
+2146 LSDGATLKSTGSGS

-2172 TLDNTGLSPVNITGF
+2172 TLENSGSSPVNITGF
-2187 DNSKTLSVTGS
+2187 DNSKTLAVTGS
-2198 GPTTVSSP
+2198 GQTTVSSP
-2206 DGNMTV
+2206 DGDMTV

-2224 VLENTTISATGS
+2224 VLENKTISATGS

-2247 IAVANSGTGLVTL
+2247 IAVVNSGSGLVTL
-2260 IGIPDGKI
+2260 SGILDGKI

-2288 ANSGTGPVKVN
+2288 ANSGTGLVKVN

-2309 TGDKPVTI
+2309 TGDQPVTI
-2317 SSPDGNLIVHNIGTG
+2317 SSPDGNLTVHNIGTG
-2332 VDTVTGLVSGK
+2332 VDTVTGLLSGK

-2355 SDPSGDVTLHNS
+2355 SDPSGDVTLHN
-2367 GTGALSVTGA
+2367 TGIGVLSVTGA
-2377 NNGSTVTTTG
+2377 NNGSTVTATG
-2387 STATTVSNS
+2387 SQPTTVSNS

-2403 NTGTGTTTVD
+2403 NTGTGTTTVNGMHTGSVVTLD
-2413 GTHNGSTVT
+2413 GN
-2422 VDGSGPII
+2422 GPII
-2430 VHSILPTNEGISVN
+2430 VHSDLLTPDSIGVN

-2462 NITGLTNGASLKSTG
+2462 NITGLTNGASIKSTG
-2477 IGTGA
+2477 SGTGT
-2482 TTVFN
+2482 TTVSD
-2487 PVGSISLDN
+2487 PTGSISLNN

-2503 ITGFDNDKAL
+2503 ITGFDNDQAL
-2513 TVTGSGSTTVSSP
+2513 TVTGSGPTTVSSP

-2534 NGTGLVTLTGVAIG
+2534 NGTGLVTLTGVGIG

-2556 GLTNVSDPLGNITLD
+2556 GQTNVSDPLGNITLD

-2583 VNTGC
+2583 VNIGC

-2593 GVGSKEVNTP
+2593 GVGLKEVNAP

-2608 INSTGV
+2608 INSTGT

-2662 NGGAINVTGVTTGS
+2662 YGGAINVTGVTTGS
-2676 TIHNTGI
+2676 TIHNTGS
-2683 GTGYVTI
+2683 GSGNVTI
-2690 TTPVGNLTVDNT
+2690 NSPVGSLTIDNT
-2702 GTDPVKITG
+2702 GIDPVKITG

-2741 SSSAALI
+2741 SSSAALT

-2753 TGNSVTNKAGSGT
+2753 IGSSVTNKAGSGA

-2798 SKGSGPQTVDLEN
+2798 SKGSGPQTVDLAN

-2826 VVDIVHVSDGT
+2826 LVNLLHVSDGT

-2846 ASGATTIRSLS
+2846 TPGSTTISSLS

-2865 SVSSSVI
+2865 SASSSVI

-2886 GTGEIAITTALL
+2886 GTGKIAITTTLS

-2903 FIDPTGND
+2903 SIDPTGND

-2929 ALDSSDA
+2929 ALDSNDGMA
-2936 MVFTLTGNNTTIV
+2936 FTLTGNNTTIV
-2949 NETGTLDLGSV
+2949 NETGTLDLGSA

-2967 AGYIPQAGD
+2967 TGYTPQAGD
-2976 SITLISNDGTDAVTG
+2976 SITLISNDGSDAVTG

-3030 VDTSD
+3030 VDTTD

-3104 VVASAVEYLAAGEQK
+3104 VAASAVEYLAAGEQK
-3119 VESFTFSVQDSQ
+3119 IESFTFSVQDSQ

-3138 VDVTITGTNDA
+3138 VDVTIMGTNDA

-3161 EDALA
+3161 EDTLA
-3166 STITDSGLSG
+3166 STTTDSGLSD
-3176 TLAGADVDNNHTLTY
+3176 TLAGADVDNNNTLTY

-3309 TYGITGGTVASG
+3309 TYGITGGTVTSG

-3332 TVNTSTGAYSYAKNS
+3332 TVNTSTGAYSYAKDA

-3352 LHVGESVS
+3352 LKEGETAS
-3360 DVFTVTVTDDH
+3360 DLFTVTVTDDH
-3371 NVATTKSYTIN
+3371 NVTTAQNYTVN
-3382 LTGANDAPTLAAVT
+3382 LTGANDAPTLVGVT
-3396 SGSIAEDAL
+3396 AGSIAENAL

-3453 VNTSTG
+3453 VNTLTG
-3459 AYSYEKDSAAVEA
+3459 AYSYAKDAAAVEK
-3472 LHLGES
+3472 LHVGES
-3478 ASDVFTVTVTDEH
+3478 VSDVFTMTVTDEH
-3491 NVATTQSYTINL
+3491 NIATTKSYTINL
-3503 TGANDAPTLV
+3503 TGANDAPTLA

-3574 NTATGAYS
+3574 NTSTGAYS

-3653 LSGTLAGV
+3653 LSGTLAGA

-3673 TGGTVVGTSSTQHL
+3673 TGGTVASGSSTLHL
-3687 SYGTLTVNTATG
+3687 TYGTLTVNTSTG

-3710 EALHPE
+3710 EALHPG
-3716 ESASDVFTVTV
+3716 ESVSDVFTVTV
-3727 TDDHNVTTTQS
+3727 TDDHNVATTQS

-3766 STTTD
+3766 STTTN
-3771 SGLSGTLAGADVDND
+3771 SGLSGTLVGADIDND

-3802 STRHL
+3802 STLHL

-3816 STGAYSYAIDAAAV
+3816 STGAYSYAKDAAAV
-3830 ETLHVGESVSD
+3830 EALHVGESVSD

-3860 INLNGAND
+3860 INLSGAND
-3868 APIINSNSSGMAGSM
+3868 APIINSNSSLVSGSM

-3915 LDNNATK
+3915 VDNNATK
-3922 SWSISDQTPSTVY
+3922 TWSISDQTPSTVY

-3956 AAQAL
+3956 ATQAL

-3983 DQTVTVTINGTNDVP
+3983 DQTVTITISGTNDVP
-3998 VVANNASALDGVV
+3998 VVANNASALDGIV
-4011 TEAGNND
+4011 TEAGNLD
-4018 NGTVVSGTAPPS
+4018 NGTVVSGTSTAS

-4044 IWSLVGKPVS
+4044 TWSLVGKPVS

-4154 HAVSAVNGLTE
+4154 QAVSAVNGLTG

-4182 PDGSYTFNPGSS
+4182 TDGSYTFNPGSS

-4207 VSYTVIDDKGATSSS
+4207 ASYTVIDDKGATSSS

-4232 DIAVITGT
+4232 DAAMITGT

-4262 IDNSTTFAAQTDV
+4262 VDNSTTFAAQTDV

-4286 TTAGVWSYTTDTAHN
+4286 TTAGVWSYTTNTAHN
-4301 EFIKGTNYTD
+4301 EFIKATNYTD

-4356 SALTSSGTIT
+4356 STLTSSGTIT
-4366 FSDVD
+4366 YSDVD

-4390 LSITIT
+4390 LTITKT

-4427 KDERFTFTLSDDQGG
+4427 KDEIFTFTLSDDQGG
-4442 TTERAVTATLT
+4442 TTERRVTVTLA

-4492 FADADLRDLHGI
+4492 FADADLSDAHGI

-4512 WSNGTLTQPQQETLA
+4512 WSNGTLTQAQQETLA

-4534 KVDSTGAGSG
+4534 KVDSSGAGSG

-4564 TLKAIYTVT
+4564 TLMAIYTVT

-4596 AVITGTNTASLTET
+4596 AVITGTNTPSRTET

-4657 ADSAHN
+4657 ADSAHK

-4676 VSAADGTQQ
+4676 VAAADGTQQ

-4706 SLTEAKTALAATG
+4706 SLTEAKTALAVTG

-4746 FTVGTNGVWNYTT
+4746 FSVGTNGVWNYTT
-4759 DSAHGEFTS
+4759 DSAHGEFVT
-4768 GTNYTDSLTVTTADG
+4768 GTNYSDSFTVTTADG

-4799 AITGTSSA
+4799 VVTGTSTA
-4807 SLTESDAV
+4807 SPTETNAV
-4815 LTATGTLVATDL
+4815 LTTTGTLVATDL

-4835 QTNVAGSH
+4835 RTNVAGNH

-4848 TLGSDGI
+4848 TIGTNGV
-4855 WSYTTDSAH
+4855 WSYTTDNPH

-4869 AMDYTDSFTAL
+4869 GTDYTDSFTVS

-4891 TIAGRNDAAIISG
+4891 TIAGTNDAAVVGG
-4904 TSTVSLTQSSVP
+4904 TSTVILTQTIVP
-4916 LTSTGTLS
+4916 LTVTGTLS

-4933 FVARTDVAGTNG
+4933 FVAQTDVAGNHG
-4945 FGKFSVGTDGVW
+4945 YGKFSIGTDGVW
-4957 SYTANS
+4957 NYTANS
-4963 AHGEFLGDVD
+4963 AHSEFVGGAD
-4973 YTDSFTVTT
+4973 YTDSFTVAT
-4982 ADGTQQVVTVTI
+4982 ADGTEQLVTVTI
-4994 KGVDDPAVL
+4994 TGIDDPAVL
-5003 SSVISTLP
+5003 SSVTSTLP
-5011 ESSTLRTTGGTLTIR
+5011 ETSILRSTGGTLTIH
-5026 DADTP
+5026 DDDTP
-5031 SPVFVAQAAT
+5031 SPVFVAQAGT
-5041 HGTNGTFVLGTDG
+5041 HGNNGTFVLDTHG
-5054 VWSYTFDQAL
+5054 VWSYTFDPGL
-5064 VFTAGITYSDLFT
+5064 EFTAGTTYSDVFT
-5077 VFSADGTSTTVTIYK
+5077 VLSADGAATTVSVYK
-5092 TGGLISLGNDST
+5092 TGGAISLGNDST
-5104 GTPLVDVSVPVGIGF
+5104 GAALVDVSVPVGIGF

-5125 ESTLETL
+5125 ESTLGTL
-5132 RDQLIAASQP
+5132 RQQLIDASAP
-5142 KISDT
+5142 KVSDT
-5147 AIFNDI
+5147 AVFNDI

-5160 YVPTVADQQQV
+5160 YVPTVVDQQQV

-5177 FSKDSAGTTASADYP
+5177 FSKDAVDTVASIVP
-5192 ITINGALGSG
+5192 ITISGAQGTGEGSM
-5202 ESSPTNPL
+5202 TNPN

-5222 PSGSVLNFNNVE
+5222 PSGTVLNFNNVE
-5234 FAIVIGAVRLT
+5234 FAIVIGAVQLT

-5275 GDDTIGSHG
+5275 GNDTIGSHG
-5284 GNDLLYGDAGNDI
+5284 GNDLLYGDAGDDI

-5307 VGGSGNDTLYGGDFI
+5307 VGGSGNDTLYGGDYI
-5322 GGIVDTGNGIDTAW
+5322 GGIVDTGNGIDTAL
-5336 YTDALAGVT
+5336 YTDAHAGVT
-5345 VTVNL
+5345 VNL
-5350 INGTATST
+5350 LTGTATSSD
-5358 AGGDA
+5358 GGDA
-5363 AGIGSDT
+5363 AGIGNDT
-5370 LYDIENIVAGDFDDT
+5370 LYDIENIVGGAYSDI
-5385 IIGSDVA
+5385 IIGSNAD

-5397 GKGNDTLTGGKGNDV
+5397 GAGDDTLTGGKGNDTV
-5412 LDGGTGKLGSTVDTD
+5412 DGGTGKD
-5427 TAVFSGNYADYTIT
+5427 TAVFSGTMADYSIS
-5441 YAAATKTWTI
+5441 YDAATHNWTI
-5451 QDKTAGRDG
+5451 VDTIAGRDG
-5460 TDTVTNVERFQFADG
+5460 RDTVTNVERFQFADAF
-5475 YQFMGAAGDATL
+5475 QFQGGSGDETM
-5487 TGGAGT
+5487 TGGAGI
-5493 DTVTYN
+5493 DTVTYL
-5499 TALAAITVDLSNGIA
+5499 TALAGITVDLGTGSA
-5514 TSTPGGDAGIG
+5514 TSSSGGNSGIG
-5525 TDTLISIENVTGGDF
+5525 NDTLISIENVIGGDF
-5540 ADTITGSSANNTL
+5540 ADTIIGSSADNQL
-5553 VGGKGNDTIDGA
+5553 SGGKGNDTLDG
-5565 AGVDT
+5565 GSGTDT
-5570 VVLSGN
+5570 AVFSGN

-5592 IADKSADRDGTD
+5592 IADKTADRDGTD
-5604 TVINIEKFQFADG
+5604 TVINTEKFHFADG
-5617 YGFHGGAGDETLT
+5617 YGFTGGPGDETIT
-5630 GGAGN
+5630 GSTGH
-5635 DTVMYLTAHAGI
+5635 DTIMYLSALAGI
-5647 TVDLGTGSA
+5647 TVDLLHGTA
-5656 TSTDGGDAAGIGTD
+5656 TTTAGGDAAGIGTD
-5670 SLVSIENVIGGD
+5670 SLASIENVIGGD
-5682 FADTIIGNNADNRLE
+5682 FNDMLIGNSSDNRLE

-5719 LADYDV
+5719 LADYNV
-5725 SYNAAIDTYTITDNI
+5725 SYNAATDTYTITDKI

-5747 TVTNVHNFQFADKLT
+5747 TVTNVHNFQFADGT
-5762 TDILKPTVGTFSPGS
+5762 HQDILKPTVGTFSPGS

-5783 VGNDVVLTFSEAI
+5783 VGNDIVLTFSEAI
-5796 HRGTGTIAIRTGSST
+5796 HPGSGTIAIHSGSPT
-5811 GPIVASSDDATALV
+5811 GPVVASSADAASATVTASGSTL
-5825 TVSDTTVSIN
+5825 TIN
-5835 PTSNLAYN
+5835 PTHDLAYN
-5843 THYYVTFADGS
+5843 THYYVTLADGS
-5854 IHDLAENSYAGTLYD
+5854 IHDLAENSYAGTTT

-5881 GSPDGGS
+5881 GSHGGNS
-5888 GSGTLIGLG
+5888 TGVELLGLG
-5897 LLGVLAWAIF
+5897 ALGVLAWAIF